1 MKMRMMIKKRY
12 LVISDLQIPY
22 HHEAAV
28 KNLIKLVKR
37 EKFDLVLN
45 TGDELDMQS
54 QSKWAKGTHLEYEG
68 QLDAD
73 RSLAQNILWDLG
85 TTDITR
91 SNHTDR
97 LYHTLV
103 RGAPSLIG
111 LPELNYANFMGFN
124 ELGIR
129 FHKKP
134 YEFHKGWV
142 LVHGDEGSMNSNAG
156 LTALGLA
163 RKFGKSV
170 VCGHTHRAGIS
181 AFTEGIGA
189 SYRTLWGLEAG
200 NVMDK
205 KKASYLKAGSANWQ
219 MSVAIIETYGD
230 RVSLMLIPINR
241 DGSFTVY
248 GKLYATR

>member
-1 MKMRMMIKKRY
+1 MTKARY

-22 HHEAAV
+22 HHEQAV

-68 QLDAD
+68 QLDYD

-111 LPELNYANFMGFN
+111 PPELEYSRFMGFSDM
-124 ELGIR
+124 GIR

-134 YEFHKGWV
+134 FEFHKGWV

-163 RKFGKSV
+163 KKFGKSV
-170 VCGHTHRAGIS
+170 VCGHTHRAGQS
-181 AFTEGIGA
+181 AFTEA
-189 SYRTLWGLEAG
+189 SGGKLGRILRGFEGGHL
-200 NVMDK
+200 MDIR
-205 KKASYLKAGSANWQ
+205 KAHYTKGTMNWQ
-219 MSVAIIETYGD
+219 QAFLILEEDAKGVQVSIIHIEKDGTFAVNGRRYG
-230 RVSLMLIPINR
+230 RSR
-241 DGSFTVY
+241 
-248 GKLYATR
+248 

>member
-1 MKMRMMIKKRY
+1 MRTMIKKRY

-73 RSLAQNILWDLG
+73 RTLAQNILWDLG

-97 LYHTLV
+97 LYNTLV
-103 RGAPSLIG
+103 RSAPSLIG
-111 LPELNYANFMGFN
+111 LPELDYPNFMGFSD
-124 ELGIR
+124 LGIR

-134 YEFHKGWV
+134 YEFHRGWV

-163 RKFGKSV
+163 KKFGKSV

-181 AFTEGIGA
+181 AFTEGIGG

-205 KKASYLKAGSANWQ
+205 RKASYLKAGSANWQ
-219 MSVAIIETYGD
+219 MSVAVIETYGD
-230 RVSLMLIPINR
+230 RVSTMLVPINK
-241 DGSFTVY
+241 DGSFTLY
-248 GKLYATR
+248 GRLYA

>member
-1 MKMRMMIKKRY
+1 MRMMTKRRY

-22 HHEAAV
+22 HHEQAV

-68 QLDAD
+68 QLDYD

-111 LPELNYANFMGFN
+111 LPELEYSRFMGFN
-124 ELGIR
+124 DLGIR
-129 FHKKP
+129 FHKN
-134 YEFHKGWV
+134 WV

-163 RKFGKSV
+163 KKFGKSV

-181 AFTEGIGA
+181 AYTEGLG
-189 SYRTLWGLEAG
+189 SQYRTLWGLEAG

-219 MSVAIIETYGD
+219 MSVAVIETHGD
-230 RVSLMLIPINR
+230 RVSPFLVPINK
-241 DGSFTVY
+241 DGSFTLY
-248 GKLYATR
+248 GRLYA

>member
-1 MKMRMMIKKRY
+1 MRTMTKARY

-22 HHEAAV
+22 HHEQAV

-37 EKFDLVLN
+37 EKFDLILN

-54 QSKWAKGTHLEYEG
+54 QSRWAQGTKLEWEG
-68 QLDAD
+68 TLDAD
-73 RSLAQNILWDLG
+73 RSLAQDILYELG
-85 TTDITR
+85 TTDVTR

-97 LYHTLV
+97 LYHTLL
-103 RGAPSLIG
+103 RAPSLIG
-111 LPELNYANFMGFN
+111 LPELEYAKFMDFAG
-124 ELGIR
+124 LGIR
-129 FHKKP
+129 FHKRP
-134 YEFHKGWV
+134 FEFHKGWV

-163 RKFGKSV
+163 KKFGKSV

-205 KKASYLKAGSANWQ
+205 RKASYLKAGAANWQ
-219 MSVAIIETYGD
+219 MSVAVIETYAD
-230 RVSLMLIPINR
+230 RVSPMLVPINK
-241 DGSFTVY
+241 DGSFTLY
-248 GKLYATR
+248 GKLYQ

>member
-1 MKMRMMIKKRY
+1 MTKKRY

-22 HHEAAV
+22 HHEQAV

-73 RSLAQNILWDLG
+73 RTLAQNILWDLG

-103 RGAPSLIG
+103 RGAPTYSTKV
-111 LPELNYANFMGFN
+111 P
-124 ELGIR
+124 
-129 FHKKP
+129 KK
-134 YEFHKGWV
+134 
-142 LVHGDEGSMNSNAG
+142 
-156 LTALGLA
+156 
-163 RKFGKSV
+163 
-170 VCGHTHRAGIS
+170 
-181 AFTEGIGA
+181 
-189 SYRTLWGLEAG
+189 
-200 NVMDK
+200 
-205 KKASYLKAGSANWQ
+205 
-219 MSVAIIETYGD
+219 
-230 RVSLMLIPINR
+230 
-241 DGSFTVY
+241 
-248 GKLYATR
+248 

>member
-1 MKMRMMIKKRY
+1 MMTKQRY

-22 HHEAAV
+22 HHEQAV

-68 QLDAD
+68 QLHAD
-73 RSLAQNILWDLG
+73 RSLAQDILYDLK

-111 LPELNYANFMGFN
+111 LPELDYPNFMDFSG
-124 ELGIR
+124 LGIR

-134 YEFHKGWV
+134 FEFYRGWV
-142 LVHGDEGSMNSNAG
+142 LVHGDEGSMNQNAG

-163 RKFGKSV
+163 KKFGKSV

-181 AFTEGIGA
+181 AFTEGIG
-189 SYRTLWGLEAG
+189 SQYRTLWGLEAG

-219 MSVAIIETYGD
+219 MSVAVIETHGAH
-230 RVSLMLIPINR
+230 VSPMLVPINK
-241 DGSFTVY
+241 DGSFTLY
-248 GKLYATR
+248 GKLYQ